1 MDLDQLLGGVPPEAL
16 FLGFSMVFGLCVA
29 VWYVLTVEKQRRLQ
43 RERLDEVRERL
54 WGQAARNVKQARQA
68 LRKTDSD
75 RKMLDKMLMRWL
87 PNPAALQDRLERTG
101 VNISIGD
108 YALICAG
115 IGGLVGVLLIL
126 VMGMSLP
133 IGLLGAGGAGL
144 GLPHLWVARK
154 VNKRI
159 DRFNGIFPDALDLMV
174 RALRSGIPI
183 QEAIANAA
191 NEVGEPVGGIF
202 RRVQQEMRV
211 GVTLEEAFWRV
222 ADSIKAAEFNFLI
235 IAMSIQRETGGNL
248 AETLGNLSNLLRE
261 RRQMKLKIK
270 AFSSEARATAM
281 IMGSLPFV
289 LGGVLFLLNPDY
301 MTTMFTDP
309 RGVTMLAVAGGSLG
323 IGIFII
329 KRMASFE
336 I

>member
-1 MDLDQLLGGVPPEAL
+1 MDMFEGIRPEAL
-16 FLGFSMVFGLCVA
+16 FLAVAMVFGLCVA
-29 VWYVLTVEKQRRLQ
+29 VWYVLTVEKKRRLQ

-68 LRKTDSD
+68 LRKSDAD
-75 RKMLDKMLMRWL
+75 RKMTDKMVLRWL

-108 YALICAG
+108 YVLICAG
-115 IGGLVGVLLIL
+115 IAGLVSLVLLVL
-126 VMGMSLP
+126 VDLALP
-133 IGLLGAGGAGL
+133 IGLLGGAAAGL
-144 GLPHLWVARK
+144 GLPHIWVGRK
-154 VNKRI
+154 VTKRI
-159 DRFNGIFPDALDLMV
+159 DKFNSIFPDALDLMV

-183 QEAIANAA
+183 QEAIANAS
-191 NEVGEPVGGIF
+191 NEMGEPVGGIF

-211 GVTLEEAFWRV
+211 GVPLEEAFWRV
-222 ADSIKAAEFNFLI
+222 AESIKVAEFNFLI

-248 AETLGNLSNLLRE
+248 AETLGNLSTLLRE
-261 RRQMKLKIK
+261 RRQMKLKIR
-270 AFSSEARATAM
+270 AFSSEARATAL

-289 LGGVLFLLNPDY
+289 LGLVLFLLNPDY
-301 MTTMFTDP
+301 MSTMFSDP
-309 RGVTMLAVAGGSLG
+309 RGLTMLGIAGASMS

>member
-1 MDLDQLLGGVPPEAL
+1 
-16 FLGFSMVFGLCVA
+16 
-29 VWYVLTVEKQRRLQ
+29 
-43 RERLDEVRERL
+43 VRERL

-68 LRKTDSD
+68 LRKSTDS
-75 RKMLDKMLMRWL
+75 KMTDKVVMRWL

-101 VNISIGD
+101 VNITVGD
-108 YALICAG
+108 YVLICGGIAG
-115 IGGLVGVLLIL
+115 VVAVTLIL
-126 VMGMSLP
+126 LLGLSMP
-133 IGLLGAGGAGL
+133 IGLLAAGAAGM
-144 GLPHLWVARK
+144 GLPHIWVGRK

-159 DRFNGIFPDALDLMV
+159 DQFNAIFPDALDLMV

-183 QEAIANAA
+183 QEAIANAS

-202 RRVQQEMRV
+202 RRVQHEMRV
-211 GVTLEEAFWRV
+211 GVPLEDAFWRV
-222 ADSIKAAEFNFLI
+222 ADSIKVPEFNFLI
-235 IAMSIQRETGGNL
+235 IAMAIQRETGGNL
-248 AETLGNLSNLLRE
+248 AETLGNLSTLLRE

-301 MTTMFTDP
+301 MSTMFTDP
-309 RGVTMLAVAGGSLG
+309 RGITMLAVAGGSLSM
-323 IGIFII
+323 GIFII

>member
-1 MDLDQLLGGVPPEAL
+1 MDIAQILGGIAPEAL
-16 FLGFSMVFGLCVA
+16 FLAFSMIFGLCVA
-29 VWYVLTVEKQRRLQ
+29 VWYVLTVEKQRRQQ
-43 RERLDEVRERL
+43 RERLEEVRERL

-68 LRKTDSD
+68 LRKSD
-75 RKMLDKMLMRWL
+75 IERRMVDRMVFRWL

-101 VNISIGD
+101 VNISVGD

-115 IGGLVGVLLIL
+115 IAGLVGVLLIL
-126 VMGMSLP
+126 VAGLSMP
-133 IGLLGAGGAGL
+133 IGLVAGAGAGL
-144 GLPHLWVARK
+144 GLPHIWVARK
-154 VNKRI
+154 VTKRI
-159 DRFNGIFPDALDLMV
+159 DRFNAIFPDALDLMV

-183 QEAIANAA
+183 QEAVANAA
-191 NEVGEPVGGIF
+191 NEVGEPVGGLF

-248 AETLGNLSNLLRE
+248 AETLGNLSNLLRD

-301 MTTMFTDP
+301 MSTMFSDP
-309 RGVTMLAVAGGSLG
+309 RGLMMLAGAAASLTF
-323 IGIFII
+323 GIFIM

>member
-1 MDLDQLLGGVPPEAL
+1 MELPDDIAPEAL
-16 FLGFSMVFGLCVA
+16 FLAFAMVFGLFTA
-29 VWYVLTVEKQRRLQ
+29 VWYVLTVEKQRRKQ
-43 RERLDEVRERL
+43 RERLEEVRERL

-68 LRKTDSD
+68 LRKSTDS
-75 RKMLDKMLMRWL
+75 KMSDKMVMRWL

-101 VNISIGD
+101 VNISVGD
-108 YALICAG
+108 YVLICGGIAG
-115 IGGLVGVLLIL
+115 VVAVVLIL
-126 VMGMSLP
+126 LAGLAMP
-133 IGLLGAGGAGL
+133 IGLLAAGVAGM
-144 GLPHLWVARK
+144 GLPHIWVGRK
-154 VNKRI
+154 VNKRV
-159 DRFNGIFPDALDLMV
+159 DQFNAIFPDALDLMV

-183 QEAIANAA
+183 QEAIANAS

-211 GVTLEEAFWRV
+211 GVPLEDAFWRV
-222 ADSIKAAEFNFLI
+222 AESIKVPEFNFLI
-235 IAMSIQRETGGNL
+235 IAMAIQRETGGNL

-301 MTTMFTDP
+301 MSTMFTDP
-309 RGVTMLAVAGGSLG
+309 RGMTMLAVAGGSLG
-323 IGIFII
+323 LGIFII

>member
-1 MDLDQLLGGVPPEAL
+1 MELPDDIAPEAL
-16 FLGFSMVFGLCVA
+16 FLAFAMVFGLCTA
-29 VWYVLTVEKQRRLQ
+29 VWYVLTVEKQRRKQ
-43 RERLDEVRERL
+43 RERLEEVRERL

-68 LRKTDSD
+68 LRKSTDS
-75 RKMLDKMLMRWL
+75 KMSDKMVMRWL

-101 VNISIGD
+101 VNISVGD
-108 YALICAG
+108 YVLICGGIAG
-115 IGGLVGVLLIL
+115 VVAVVLIL
-126 VMGMSLP
+126 L
-133 IGLLGAGGAGL
+133 AGL
-144 GLPHLWVARK
+144 AMPIALLAAGVAGMGLPHIWVGRK

-159 DRFNGIFPDALDLMV
+159 DQFNAVFPDSLDLMV

-183 QEAIANAA
+183 QEAIANAS
-191 NEVGEPVGGIF
+191 NEIGEPVGGIY

-211 GVTLEEAFWRV
+211 GVPLEDAFWRV
-222 ADSIKAAEFNFLI
+222 AESIKVPEFNFLI
-235 IAMSIQRETGGNL
+235 IAMAIQRETGGNL

-261 RRQMKLKIK
+261 RRQMRLKIK

-301 MTTMFTDP
+301 MSTMFTDP
-309 RGVTMLAVAGGSLG
+309 RGMTMLAVAGGSLG
-323 IGIFII
+323 LGIFII

>member
-1 MDLDQLLGGVPPEAL
+1 MDLSNVAPEAL
-16 FLGFSMVFGLCVA
+16 FLAFAMVFGLCTA
-29 VWYVLTVEKQRRLQ
+29 IWYVLTVEKQRRLQ
-43 RERLDEVRERL
+43 RERLEEVRERL

-68 LRKTDSD
+68 LRKTSVDS
-75 RKMLDKMLMRWL
+75 KMTDKMVMRWL

-101 VNISIGD
+101 VNISVGD

-115 IGGLVGVLLIL
+115 IAGLVGVLMIVL
-126 VMGMSLP
+126 VGLSLP
-133 IGLLGAGGAGL
+133 IGLLAGAAAGL
-144 GLPHLWVARK
+144 GLPHIWVGRK
-154 VNKRI
+154 VNKRV
-159 DRFNGIFPDALDLMV
+159 DQFNGIFPDALDLMV

-202 RRVQQEMRV
+202 RRVQHEMRV
-211 GVTLEEAFWRV
+211 GVPLEEAFWRV
-222 ADSIKAAEFNFLI
+222 AESIKVAEFNFLI

-248 AETLGNLSNLLRE
+248 AETLGNLSSLLRD

-270 AFSSEARATAM
+270 AFSSEARTTAI

-301 MTTMFTDP
+301 MSTMFSDP

-323 IGIFII
+323 MGIFII

>member
-1 MDLDQLLGGVPPEAL
+1 MDMFEGIAPEAL
-16 FLGFSMVFGLCVA
+16 FLGIPMVFGLCVA
-29 VWYVLTVEKQRRLQ
+29 VWYVLIVEKQRRKQ
-43 RERLDEVRERL
+43 RERLEEVRERL

-68 LRKTDSD
+68 LRKTTGDG
-75 RKMLDKMLMRWL
+75 KMVDKMVLRWL

-115 IGGLVGVLLIL
+115 VGGLVAVILMLLVGL
-126 VMGMSLP
+126 SMP
-133 IGLLGAGGAGL
+133 IALLAGAGAGL
-144 GLPHLWVARK
+144 GLPHIWVGRK
-154 VNKRI
+154 VTKRI
-159 DRFNGIFPDALDLMV
+159 DQFNGVFPDALDLMV

-183 QEAIANAA
+183 QEAIANAS
-191 NEVGEPVGGIF
+191 NEIGEPVGSIF
-202 RRVQQEMRV
+202 RRVQHEMRV
-211 GVTLEEAFWRV
+211 GVPLEDAFWRV
-222 ADSIKAAEFNFLI
+222 AESIKVPEFNFLI

-270 AFSSEARATAM
+270 AFSSEARTTAM

-309 RGVTMLAVAGGSLG
+309 RGMTMLAVAGGSLG
-323 IGIFII
+323 MGIFII

>member
-1 MDLDQLLGGVPPEAL
+1 MFEGVPPEAL
-16 FLGFSMVFGLCVA
+16 FLGFAMVFGLCTA
-29 VWYVLTVEKQRRLQ
+29 VWYVLTVEKKRRLQ

-68 LRKTDSD
+68 LRKSDAD
-75 RKMLDKMLMRWL
+75 RKMTDKMVLRWL

-115 IGGLVGVLLIL
+115 ITGVVAMVLLVIVDL
-126 VMGMSLP
+126 ALP
-133 IGLLGAGGAGL
+133 IGLLGAAAAGL
-144 GLPHLWVARK
+144 GLPHIWVGRK
-154 VNKRI
+154 VTKRI
-159 DRFNGIFPDALDLMV
+159 DQFNAIFPDALDLMV

-183 QEAIANAA
+183 QEAIANAS
-191 NEVGEPVGGIF
+191 NEMGEPVGGIF
-202 RRVQQEMRV
+202 RRVQHEMRV
-211 GVTLEEAFWRV
+211 GVPLEDAFWRV
-222 ADSIKAAEFNFLI
+222 AETIKVPEFNFLI

-248 AETLGNLSNLLRE
+248 AETLGNLSQLLRE
-261 RRQMKLKIK
+261 RRQMKLKIR

-289 LGGVLFLLNPDY
+289 LGLVLFLLNPDY
-301 MTTMFTDP
+301 MSTMFSDP
-309 RGVTMLAVAGGSLG
+309 RGMTMLGIAGASMS

>member
-1 MDLDQLLGGVPPEAL
+1 MFEGIRPEAL
-16 FLGFSMVFGLCVA
+16 FLAVAMVFGLCVA
-29 VWYVLTVEKQRRLQ
+29 VWYVLTVEKKRRLQ
-43 RERLDEVRERL
+43 RERLEEVRERL

-68 LRKTDSD
+68 LRKSDAD
-75 RKMLDKMLMRWL
+75 RKMTDKMVLRWL

-108 YALICAG
+108 YVLICAG
-115 IGGLVGVLLIL
+115 IAGLVALVLLLL
-126 VMGMSLP
+126 VDLALP
-133 IGLLGAGGAGL
+133 IGLLGGAAAGL
-144 GLPHLWVARK
+144 GLPHIWVGRK
-154 VNKRI
+154 VTKRV
-159 DRFNGIFPDALDLMV
+159 DKFNAIFPDALDLMV

-183 QEAIANAA
+183 QEAISNAS
-191 NEVGEPVGGIF
+191 NEMGEPVGGIF

-211 GVTLEEAFWRV
+211 GVPLEEAFWRV
-222 ADSIKAAEFNFLI
+222 AESIKVPEFNFLI

-261 RRQMKLKIK
+261 RRQMKLKIR
-270 AFSSEARATAM
+270 AFSSEARATAL

-289 LGGVLFLLNPDY
+289 LGLVLFLLNPDY
-301 MTTMFTDP
+301 MSTMFSDP
-309 RGVTMLAVAGGSLG
+309 RGLTMLGVAGASMS

>member
-1 MDLDQLLGGVPPEAL
+1 MDDILNGIPPEAL
-16 FLGFSMVFGLCVA
+16 FLSFAMIFGLCTA
-29 VWYVLTVEKQRRLQ
+29 VWYVLTVEKQRRKQ
-43 RERLDEVRERL
+43 RERLEEVRERL

-68 LRKTDSD
+68 LRKSSGDG
-75 RKMLDKMLMRWL
+75 KMMDKMVMRWL

-101 VNISIGD
+101 VNISVGD

-115 IGGLVGVLLIL
+115 VGGLVAVILLL
-126 VMGMSLP
+126 
-133 IGLLGAGGAGL
+133 LLGLSMPIALLAGAVAGL
-144 GLPHLWVARK
+144 ALPHIWVGRK
-154 VNKRI
+154 VGKRI
-159 DRFNGIFPDALDLMV
+159 DQFNAIFPDSLDLMV

-191 NEVGEPVGGIF
+191 NEVGEPVGGIY
-202 RRVQQEMRV
+202 RRVQHEMRV
-211 GVTLEEAFWRV
+211 GVPLEEAFWRV
-222 ADSIKAAEFNFLI
+222 AESIKVPEFNFLI

-270 AFSSEARATAM
+270 AFSSEARATAI

-301 MTTMFTDP
+301 MSTMFSDP
-309 RGVTMLAVAGGSLG
+309 RGMTMLAGAGGSLS

>member
-1 MDLDQLLGGVPPEAL
+1 MELPGNVAPEAL
-16 FLGFSMVFGLCVA
+16 FLAFSMVFGLCVA
-29 VWYVLTVEKQRRLQ
+29 VWYVLTVEKQRRQQ
-43 RERLDEVRERL
+43 RERLEEVRERL

-68 LRKTDSD
+68 LRKTADS
-75 RKMLDKMLMRWL
+75 KMTDKMVMRWL

-101 VNISIGD
+101 VNISVGD

-115 IGGLVGVLLIL
+115 IGGIVAVVLILLVGLS
-126 VMGMSLP
+126 MP
-133 IGLLGAGGAGL
+133 IGLLAAAAAAL
-144 GLPHLWVARK
+144 GLPHIWVGRR

-159 DRFNGIFPDALDLMV
+159 DQFNAIFPDALDLMV

-183 QEAIANAA
+183 QEAIANAS
-191 NEVGEPVGGIF
+191 NEIGEPVGGIF
-202 RRVQQEMRV
+202 RRVQHEMRI
-211 GVTLEEAFWRV
+211 GVPLEDAFWRV
-222 ADSIKAAEFNFLI
+222 AESIKVPEFNFLI

-270 AFSSEARATAM
+270 AFSSEARATAI

-289 LGGVLFLLNPDY
+289 LGLVLFLLNPDY
-301 MTTMFTDP
+301 MSTMFSDP
-309 RGVTMLAVAGGSLG
+309 RGMTMLAVAGGSMS

>member
-1 MDLDQLLGGVPPEAL
+1 MELPENIAPEAL
-16 FLGFSMVFGLCVA
+16 FLAFTMVFGLITA
-29 VWYVLTVEKQRRLQ
+29 VWYVLTVEKKRRMQ
-43 RERLDEVRERL
+43 RERLEEVRERL

-68 LRKTDSD
+68 LRKTTDS
-75 RKMLDKMLMRWL
+75 KMTDKMVMRWL

-101 VNISIGD
+101 VNISVGD
-108 YALICAG
+108 YALICGG
-115 IGGLVGVLLIL
+115 IACVVAAVLVLLAGL
-126 VMGMSLP
+126 AMP
-133 IGLLGAGGAGL
+133 IGLLAAVVAGM
-144 GLPHLWVARK
+144 GLPHIWVGRK

-159 DRFNGIFPDALDLMV
+159 DQFNAIFPDALDLMV

-183 QEAIANAA
+183 QEAIANAS

-202 RRVQQEMRV
+202 RRVQHEMRV
-211 GVTLEEAFWRV
+211 GVPLEDAFWRV
-222 ADSIKAAEFNFLI
+222 AESIKVPEFNFLI
-235 IAMSIQRETGGNL
+235 IAMAIQRETGGNL
-248 AETLGNLSNLLRE
+248 AETLGNLSTLLRE

-301 MTTMFTDP
+301 MSTMFSDP
-309 RGVTMLAVAGGSLG
+309 RGMTMLAGAGGSLSM
-323 IGIFII
+323 GIFII

>member
-1 MDLDQLLGGVPPEAL
+1 MDFEQLLEGVRPEAL
-16 FLGFSMVFGLCVA
+16 FLAFAMIFGLIVA
-29 VWYVLTVEKQRRLQ
+29 VWWVLTVEKQRRKQ
-43 RERLDEVRERL
+43 RERLEEVRERL

-68 LRKTDSD
+68 LRKSSGDS
-75 RKMLDKMLMRWL
+75 KMMDKMVMRWL

-115 IGGLVGVLLIL
+115 LGGLVAVVMILLL
-126 VMGMSLP
+126 GMSMM
-133 IGLLGAGGAGL
+133 IGLLAGAGAGI
-144 GLPHLWVARK
+144 GLPHIWVGRK
-154 VNKRI
+154 VGKRM
-159 DRFNGIFPDALDLMV
+159 DQFNAIFPDALDLMV

-183 QEAIANAA
+183 QEAIANASH
-191 NEVGEPVGGIF
+191 EVGEPVGGIF

-211 GVTLEEAFWRV
+211 GVPLEEAFWRV
-222 ADSIKAAEFNFLI
+222 ADSIKVPEFNFLI

-248 AETLGNLSNLLRE
+248 AETLGNLSALLRD

-270 AFSSEARATAM
+270 AFSSEARATAL

-301 MTTMFTDP
+301 MSTMFTDP
-309 RGVTMLAVAGGSLG
+309 RGVTMLAIAGCSLG
-323 IGIFII
+323 MGIFII

>member
-1 MDLDQLLGGVPPEAL
+1 MDIFDGVPPEAL
-16 FLGFSMVFGLCVA
+16 FLAFAMVFGLCVA
-29 VWYVLTVEKQRRLQ
+29 VWYVLTVEKKRRLQ

-68 LRKTDSD
+68 LRKSD
-75 RKMLDKMLMRWL
+75 ADKKMTDKMVMRWL

-115 IGGLVGVLLIL
+115 IAGIVAMVLIVVVGL
-126 VMGMSLP
+126 SLP
-133 IGLLGAGGAGL
+133 IGLLAAATAGL
-144 GLPHLWVARK
+144 GLPHIWVGRK
-154 VNKRI
+154 VTKRV
-159 DRFNGIFPDALDLMV
+159 DQFNAIFPDALDLMV

-183 QEAIANAA
+183 QEAIANAS
-191 NEVGEPVGGIF
+191 NEIGEPVGGIF
-202 RRVQQEMRV
+202 RRVQHEMRI
-211 GVTLEEAFWRV
+211 GVPLEEAFWRV
-222 ADSIKAAEFNFLI
+222 AESIKVPEFNFLI

-248 AETLGNLSNLLRE
+248 AVTLCNLSTLLRE
-261 RRQMKLKIK
+261 RRQMKLKIR

-289 LGGVLFLLNPDY
+289 LGLVLFLLNPDY
-301 MTTMFTDP
+301 MSTMFTDP
-309 RGVTMLAVAGGSLG
+309 RGMTMLGIAGASMSM
-323 IGIFII
+323 GIFII

>member
-1 MDLDQLLGGVPPEAL
+1 MDMFEGVPPHAL
-16 FLGFSMVFGLCVA
+16 ALAFLMVVGLCTA
-29 VWYVLTVEKQRRLQ
+29 VWYVLTVEKKRRLQ
-43 RERLDEVRERL
+43 RERLEEVRERL

-68 LRKTDSD
+68 LRKSD
-75 RKMLDKMLMRWL
+75 ADKKMTDKMVMRWL

-101 VNISIGD
+101 VNISVGD

-115 IGGLVGVLLIL
+115 LGGIVALLLIVIVDL
-126 VMGMSLP
+126 ALP
-133 IGLLGAGGAGL
+133 IGLLAAAAAGL
-144 GLPHLWVARK
+144 GLPHIWVGRK
-154 VNKRI
+154 VNKRV
-159 DRFNGIFPDALDLMV
+159 DKFNAIFPDALDLMV

-191 NEVGEPVGGIF
+191 NEMGDPVGIIF

-211 GVTLEEAFWRV
+211 GVPLEDAFWRV
-222 ADSIKAAEFNFLI
+222 AETIKVAEFNFLI

-248 AETLGNLSNLLRE
+248 AETLGNLSNLLRD

-270 AFSSEARATAM
+270 AFSSEARATAL

-289 LGGVLFLLNPDY
+289 LGLVLFLLNPDY
-301 MTTMFTDP
+301 MSTMFSDP
-309 RGVTMLAVAGGSLG
+309 RGLTMLGIAGCSMSL
-323 IGIFII
+323 GIFII

>member
-1 MDLDQLLGGVPPEAL
+1 MDILDGIPPEAL
-16 FLGFSMVFGLCVA
+16 FLAFSMVFGLCTA
-29 VWYVLTVEKQRRLQ
+29 VWYVLTVEKKRRKQ
-43 RERLDEVRERL
+43 RERLEEVRERL

-68 LRKTDSD
+68 LRKTSADG
-75 RKMLDKMLMRWL
+75 KMMDKMVMRWL

-115 IGGLVGVLLIL
+115 LGGIVGVLMIL
-126 VMGMSLP
+126 VVGLSMP
-133 IGLLGAGGAGL
+133 IGLLAAAGAGI
-144 GLPHLWVARK
+144 GLPHIWVGRK
-154 VNKRI
+154 VNKRV
-159 DRFNGIFPDALDLMV
+159 DQFNAIFPDALDLMV

-183 QEAIANAA
+183 QEAIANASS
-191 NEVGEPVGGIF
+191 EVGEPVGGIF
-202 RRVQQEMRV
+202 RRVQHEMRI
-211 GVTLEEAFWRV
+211 GVPLEDAFWRV
-222 ADSIKAAEFNFLI
+222 AESIKVPEFNFLI

-301 MTTMFTDP
+301 MVTMFTDP
-309 RGVTMLAVAGGSLG
+309 RGMTMLAVAGGSLG

>member
-1 MDLDQLLGGVPPEAL
+1 MEMFEGIRPEAL
-16 FLGFSMVFGLCVA
+16 FLAVAMVFGLCVA
-29 VWYVLTVEKQRRLQ
+29 VWYVLTVEKKRRLQ
-43 RERLDEVRERL
+43 RERLEEVRERL

-68 LRKTDSD
+68 LRKSDAD
-75 RKMLDKMLMRWL
+75 RKMTDKMVLRWL

-108 YALICAG
+108 YVLICAG
-115 IGGLVGVLLIL
+115 IAGLVALVLLLL
-126 VMGMSLP
+126 VDLALP
-133 IGLLGAGGAGL
+133 IGLLGGAAAGL
-144 GLPHLWVARK
+144 GLPHIWVGRK
-154 VNKRI
+154 VTKRV
-159 DRFNGIFPDALDLMV
+159 DKFNAIFPDALDLMV

-183 QEAIANAA
+183 QEAISNAS
-191 NEVGEPVGGIF
+191 NEMGEPVGGIF

-211 GVTLEEAFWRV
+211 GVPLEEAFWRV
-222 ADSIKAAEFNFLI
+222 AESIKVPEFNFLI

-261 RRQMKLKIK
+261 RRQMKLKIR
-270 AFSSEARATAM
+270 AFSSEARATAL

-289 LGGVLFLLNPDY
+289 LGLVLFLLNPDY
-301 MTTMFTDP
+301 MSTMFSDP
-309 RGVTMLAVAGGSLG
+309 RGLTMLGVAGASMS

>member
-1 MDLDQLLGGVPPEAL
+1 MELPDNIAPEAL
-16 FLGFSMVFGLCVA
+16 FLAFAMVFGLVTA
-29 VWYVLTVEKQRRLQ
+29 VWYVLTVEKKRRLQ
-43 RERLDEVRERL
+43 RERLEEVRERL

-68 LRKTDSD
+68 LRKSTDS
-75 RKMLDKMLMRWL
+75 KMSDKMVMRWL

-101 VNISIGD
+101 VNISVGD
-108 YALICAG
+108 YALICGG
-115 IGGLVGVLLIL
+115 IAGLVAVVLIFL
-126 VMGMSLP
+126 VGLAMP
-133 IGLLGAGGAGL
+133 IGLLAAGVAGM
-144 GLPHLWVARK
+144 GLPHIWVGRK

-159 DRFNGIFPDALDLMV
+159 DQFNAIFPDALDLMV

-183 QEAIANAA
+183 QEAIANAS
-191 NEVGEPVGGIF
+191 NEIGEPVGGIF
-202 RRVQQEMRV
+202 RRVQHEMRV
-211 GVTLEEAFWRV
+211 GVPLEDAFWRV
-222 ADSIKAAEFNFLI
+222 AESIKVPEFNFLI

-248 AETLGNLSNLLRE
+248 AETLGNLSTLLRD

-270 AFSSEARATAM
+270 AFSSEARATAL

-289 LGGVLFLLNPDY
+289 LGLVLFLLNPDY
-301 MTTMFTDP
+301 MSTMFSDP
-309 RGVTMLAVAGGSLG
+309 RGLTMLAGAGGSMS